1 MDEIKETKPS
11 KEDKLKVNIII
22 SQLLDESQAII
33 DKLKDSAI
41 SNLPLPEVNKP
52 TTLKSSNKTKRRK
65 HKRKKK

>member
-1 MDEIKETKPS
+1 MEETKPS
-11 KEDKLKVNIII
+11 KETKLKVNIII

-41 SNLPLPEVNKP
+41 SDLPLPEVNKLTIP
-52 TTLKSSNKTKRRK
+52 KPSNKTKRRK